1 MAVGSLVRH
10 HHNLVEE
17 AGTHAQA
24 EVVSV
29 LPKKPSCACKLTHY
43 LLLGGVTGFCGVK

>member
-1 MAVGSLVRH
+1 MNSLVRH

-24 EVVSV
+24 GVSV
-29 LPKKPSCACKLTHY
+29 LPKIDLRIQANHY
-43 LLLGGVTGFCGVK
+43 LLLGDVTGVCGVK